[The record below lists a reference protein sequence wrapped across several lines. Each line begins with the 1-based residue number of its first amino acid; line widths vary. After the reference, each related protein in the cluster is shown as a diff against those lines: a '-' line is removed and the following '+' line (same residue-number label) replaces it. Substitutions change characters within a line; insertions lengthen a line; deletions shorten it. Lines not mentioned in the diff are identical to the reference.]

1 MDLVI
6 AILISVAL
14 VILAIVGEGAV
25 RIALGL
31 IFVLFIPGY
40 TLTAA
45 LFPKRDSLDAVQR
58 VALSFG
64 LSIAVVPLIGLILNY
79 TPWGISVNSILTSL
93 LAFIIVTA
101 GIAWFRRRRLPPE
114 QRFVVRFSFNWL
126 RFWRFPNRLDR
137 VLSGVLI
144 VAILAA
150 IGMLVFVAI
159 SPTVEEKFTEFY
171 ILDSEGKTENYPDV
185 VISGEEAQ
193 VTIGIVNREKEVTD
207 YIIKIY
213 IEGQRVEEVGPLTLA
228 HEERWEQLV
237 SFAPIEVGD
246 DQEVEFMLYKT
257 GEAEACEI
265 LHFWIDVVGSE

>member
-1 MDLVI
+1 MDLLI

-14 VILAIVGEGAV
+14 VILAIVGEGPV

-40 TLTAA
+40 TLAAA

-79 TPWGISVNSILTSL
+79 TPWGISVNPILASL

-101 GIAWFRRRRLPPE
+101 GVAWFRRRRLPPE
-114 QRFVVRFSFNWL
+114 QRFVPRINLSWL

>member
-1 MDLVI
+1 MDLLV

-14 VILAIVGEGAV
+14 VILAIVGEGPV

-40 TLTAA
+40 TLVTA
-45 LFPKRDSLDAVQR
+45 LFPKRDSLGAIER
-58 VALSFG
+58 TALSFG
-64 LSIAVVPLIGLILNY
+64 ISIAVVSLIAFIMNY
-79 TPWGISVNSILTSL
+79 TPWGIGLYPIMIPL
-93 LAFIIVTA
+93 LIFIVVTA
-101 GIAWFRRRRLPPE
+101 GVAWFRRQRLPPE
-114 QRFVVRFSFNWL
+114 QRFEPRFHLGLL

-144 VAILAA
+144 VAILAV
-150 IGMLVFVAI
+150 IGMLVFVAQ
-159 SPTVEEKFTEFY
+159 SPRVEEKFTEFY

-185 VISGEEAQ
+185 VISGEETQ
-193 VTIGIVNREKEVTD
+193 VTIGIVNREQEVTD

-213 IEGQRVEEVGPLTLA
+213 IKEQKIEEVGTITLA
-228 HEERWEQLV
+228 HEQKWEQLV
-237 SFAPIEVGD
+237 SFVPTKVGE